1 MKSNLLAPVWVFCLV
16 LVAVHGQ
23 KSSASIPE
31 PSNISKAQTVSTRP
45 DRNPETAIKNLLDSQ
60 VEAWNRGS
68 LQGFMD
74 GYWRSAKLTF
84 FSGANATKGWEPALQ
99 RYQRN
104 YQGEGKEMGKLE
116 FQELRIDVLSG
127 SAAVV
132 TGKWRLQMS
141 DGKQPH
147 GLFTLILKRMHEGW
161 RIVHD
166 HTSSGE

>member
-16 LVAVHGQ
+16 LAAAYGQ
-23 KSSASIPE
+23 NSTASIQL
-31 PSNISKAQTVSTRP
+31 PSHISKSQTVRQ
-45 DRNPETAIKNLLDSQ
+45 DKNPEAAIKSLLDSQ
-60 VEAWNRGS
+60 VEAWNHGN

-74 GYWRSAKLTF
+74 GYWRSAELTF

-104 YQGEGKEMGKLE
+104 YQSAGKEMGKLE
-116 FQELRIDVLSG
+116 FQELRIDVLTG

-132 TGKWRLQMS
+132 TGKWQLQMS

>member
-1 MKSNLLAPVWVFCLV
+1 MAKSQA
-16 LVAVHGQ
+16 
-23 KSSASIPE
+23 
-31 PSNISKAQTVSTRP
+31 VSTRSG
-45 DRNPETAIKNLLDSQ
+45 RNPEAAIKSLLDSQ
-60 VEAWNRGS
+60 VEAWNHRN

-74 GYWRSAKLTF
+74 GYWHSAELTF

-116 FQELRIDVLSG
+116 FQDLRIEVLSS

-132 TGKWRLQMS
+132 TGKWQLQMS

-166 HTSSGE
+166 HTSSEQIG